1 MANENSDPRDRSD
14 ATVIKTAAHVEP
26 SGAAGQRQGPLCG
39 FVANHL
45 DVKCELPVELLPG
58 HYLEEATED
67 QGRQIQSLLAKY
79 QSYPYR
85 LFQIST
91 YFVVNRHDGSA
102 FRASNDGFIAIE
114 NASRLTDVELDLS
127 AQVWPDGCE
136 SVGWPIGRALFPHLS
151 FSERHTV
158 DEAWVADLK
167 AIAARIAVVSPKH
180 PDIDRALELFRQVG
194 AVDRVHL
201 LHFLGLFAV
210 VEVLITHDPEGSY
223 DSLGHQIKTKIALL
237 ERRFVKALD
246 YREFR
251 TAKKEKVWSLLYAFR
266 SRVAHGAPVDFS
278 RDLQVLGSPQTA
290 TKFLRQATKQ
300 LLRCALLDPDLIL
313 DLRAI

>member
-1 MANENSDPRDRSD
+1 
-14 ATVIKTAAHVEP
+14 
-26 SGAAGQRQGPLCG
+26 
-39 FVANHL
+39 L

-58 HYLEEATED
+58 HYLEEATAD
-67 QGRQIQSLLAKY
+67 QRCQIQSLLAKY
-79 QSYPYR
+79 QPYPFR

-91 YFVVNRHDGSA
+91 YFVVNRHEGSA
-102 FRASNDGFIAIE
+102 FRASNEGFMAIE

-136 SVGWPIGRALFPHLS
+136 AVGWPTGRALFPYLS
-151 FSERHTV
+151 SPERYTV

-167 AIAARIAVVSPKH
+167 AIAARIVVVSPKH
-180 PDIDRALELFRQVG
+180 ADIDRALELFRQVG

-210 VEVLITHDPEGSY
+210 IEVLITHDPEGSY

-237 ERRFVKALD
+237 ERRFADPLN
-246 YREFR
+246 YGEFR
-251 TAKKEKVWSLLYAFR
+251 PAKNEKVWSLLYAFR
-266 SRVAHGAPVDFS
+266 SRVAHGAPIDFS
-278 RDLQVLGSPQTA
+278 RGLKVLGNPQTA

-300 LLRCALLDPDLIL
+300 LLRCALLDPELVL